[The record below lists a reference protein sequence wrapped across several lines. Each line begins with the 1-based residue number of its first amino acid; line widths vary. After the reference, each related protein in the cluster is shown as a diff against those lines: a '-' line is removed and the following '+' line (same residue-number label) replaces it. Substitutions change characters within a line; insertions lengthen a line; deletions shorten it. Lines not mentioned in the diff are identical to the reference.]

1 MTINDE
7 MLSAYLDNELSE
19 NDRALVQASLGG
31 DEATADRLA
40 QLACVDALVSK
51 QAALIDQ
58 LPMPASVL
66 ALLGAGPAGAASDM
80 TNTNVAGNVVELSRF
95 RQARQRF
102 MHVVREHAALAASLA
117 LLLGFAGGQMMPG
130 SDSQPGVGDA
140 NAAFFAALD
149 TLPSGEQH
157 AVDNTTSLTAR
168 FSFQDT
174 QARFCRQYQVQD
186 AQGSSENLACR
197 EQGQWALVASIRSSA
212 VPAATDYQ
220 TASGP
225 RLLDSM
231 LDSMM
236 QGAAL
241 SRDQELAAIGQR
253 WQAE

>member
-19 NDRALVQASLGG
+19 HDRALVQASLR
-31 DEATADRLA
+31 DNKAAADRLA
-40 QLACVDALVSK
+40 QLASVDALIGQ

-58 LPMPASVL
+58 MPMPASVL
-66 ALLGAGPAGAASDM
+66 AMLGAAPAPAASSRS
-80 TNTNVAGNVVELSRF
+80 TNSNVVELSRF
-95 RQARQRF
+95 RQARQRV
-102 MHVVREHAALAASLA
+102 MQVVREHAALAASLA
-117 LLLGFAGGQMMPG
+117 LLLGFAGGQMMPTSG
-130 SDSQPGVGDA
+130 GDA
-140 NAAFFAALD
+140 GANDSNAAFFAALD
-149 TLPSGEQH
+149 TLPSGQQL
-157 AVDNTTSLTAR
+157 AVDSATSLTAR

-197 EQGQWALVASIRSSA
+197 EQDQWTLVASIRSSA
-212 VPAATDYQ
+212 VPATAQYQ

-231 LDSMM
+231 LDTMM
-236 QGAAL
+236 QGSAL
-241 SRDQELAAIGQR
+241 SQAEEQAAIGQG